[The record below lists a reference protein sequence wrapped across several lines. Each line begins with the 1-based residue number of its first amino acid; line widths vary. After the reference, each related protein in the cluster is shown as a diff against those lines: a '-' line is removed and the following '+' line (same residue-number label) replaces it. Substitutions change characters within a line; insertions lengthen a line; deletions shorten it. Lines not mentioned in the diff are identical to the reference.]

1 MSIFTSKNLKSQAV
15 KLKDDQN
22 QNANIKQS
30 SRADCHTILTQENQ
44 QTDTQINSQREFMI
58 QDMLQTQNGLPSKN
72 DSQIN
77 SRGFQ
82 CYRNQNQNQKND
94 IENMLHSS
102 KEDQQKQILKSN
114 NFSLKK
120 SQQLDHNNIDN
131 EQIEIIEDN
140 QNSLISPQQS
150 TQRKQ
155 QKSTD
160 NIQSFYQQQKDQ
172 NMNKQFE
179 QINDDYLQKAIQIGT
194 VQKAKLKDE
203 ESPQMKRQ
211 FDQKTSKI
219 IISTQT
225 SFKNYANNGQKLW
238 SIVRRDIFYPI
249 KFSGKVELGLDKKR
263 KQRFKGSQTQKMY
276 SSDPILFIDPY
287 SYFKLFW
294 DLFIGLIQL
303 YFPLI
308 FPVRIAFGLSNK
320 PFHVIDVLI
329 DLVFL
334 IDMFFSCITGINQ
347 GGEVIKDR
355 YFITKNYLRTYF
367 AFDFISLIPYYF
379 FVQELNYLK
388 IFRLA
393 RYWDRYLLLLN
404 KTVYFIFKGGSSHK
418 FAVLLYYLFKVSSLI
433 LICVHVMTC
442 WWIEIGQC
450 HELGETDDFP
460 QEFKQVAWV
469 NTYYLQ
475 NPKKPQ
481 YGEFNKDIYITG
493 YYYVTTTIA
502 TVGYGDLAS
511 KTVMEE
517 FYTMFCEFFG
527 IALFGYIS
535 GGLISAVQISLLVGT
550 QKKNE
555 MRSEFDQW
563 LFQREKN
570 REAPLF
576 FMLLKNLRDIN
587 NFNTENNFS
596 NFFNQQEYF
605 QYLPKEQKRKIF
617 NLIFTDIATF
627 FGAFFRN
634 INELSMIQDLFQ
646 YMHPLSFLPGAEI
659 IKYRSL
665 PRGLYLIVSGKIYLG
680 TGKRINNQINQINSP
695 NFKLNSTKNKKK
707 EKNIEKQYFRK
718 LDPGS
723 FFGEFC
729 LLEKNSS
736 FNFVAGGK
744 KIVNI
749 LYISKAKFLE
759 TCSKYK
765 DSNLWLKKFAYY
777 RFKYF
782 KMEKYAYLKK
792 INFYLKNKSKFN
804 SNNNQNL
811 SKFSK
816 FKNIFKQREKSKEE
830 RINEVIEDDIRNED
844 SESDDSDQQ
853 NEQNNNNNNN
863 KIEPI
868 NESNELDFS
877 NSSNES
883 QRENQQIIK
892 ETIDQQDNQNIE
904 DKISSK
910 KSILQLKKVSL
921 LDQMQQK
928 EDKAIPRISQI
939 FKQQDQKRGAKSDL
953 SLYLQH
959 DQNDLKYQDYKKH
972 KRILSQPINLVNDTL
987 KAKDTIKKIKQ
998 DINPNTTTQQVRHGR
1013 VKSLEQNDRNRK
1025 KKHLKY
1031 QSLNVREEP
1040 QSKSKNKQSFNF
1052 YFNQIDEFS
1061 ENGNINDP
1069 SDYQQQIQIPESK
1082 DNANQPYQ
1090 FNTHFRDSNFN
1101 AFSPNSK
1108 ENDKLIST
1116 PFSSNQQ
1123 TLTRDTINNQKLQF
1137 SDDDQNS
1144 EKIRQGENK
1153 HFQINEINL
1162 DQIQRAFDDQRSQ
1175 KTEQYHSCKIGL
1187 DSDNNFD
1194 QDLKIIDQLD
1204 SKNNQNELMQKQF
1217 LHRKDVKTLKQLEGI
1232 VNQQQNQKD
1241 FSKFQ
1246 QNQASS
1252 QQFVQIK
1259 DANQSQPINFYHYQN
1274 AENHQQDFLSN
1285 IKFDEILT
1293 DSKEANYQTS
1303 IENQSKQN
1311 QMYAIQET
1319 NEEYLNENK
1328 QIENNQ
1334 DLILF
1339 ESSNNLSL
1347 FVDDEDDGDNNA
1359 IKNENLNRLPIQK
1372 EENQEQNDVHNLVDM
1387 SPLRRADEIIEN
1399 SNKDESIQSQDIV
1412 DDLMNSSEEKELDHK
1427 IQNKKIAN
1435 IRNDSV
1441 HHLKLIK
1448 EEEKKIRRAFRYQTS
1463 SNNKLEMLQ
1472 TKKQAQIA
1480 EKVGVKIPY
1489 INQISSSRFKKIAQ
1503 NKVMKKILNK
1513 KISILVQ
1520 TVMQKAGTISNS
1532 NRQSIGNNFRSLN
1545 KNSIRY
1551 LSQPRD
1557 ELNEQNAYDSQQF
1570 KEIMVSTPNSSASQ
1584 EDLQSGKFF
1593 TFKEVVSQRSSMHSN
1608 QDPQIDINKCSSEF
1622 RSNSPSNN
1630 DLRSKSNSSPRFV
1643 TSQSYAPSPKNHH
1656 FSDKQKIQ
1664 SMPKSKFSQNN
1675 DSKSPAHQVQSST
1688 VQSEQNDK
1696 ASSDSQ
1702 SHQGDGGEVLKQA
1715 TSLEVPNILIKDIVV
1730 EDDEK
1735 PIIEEDS
1742 EDRENQSEDLDI
1754 QINQIYNSRV
1764 PNFQLMLYI
1773 DKIVSEHKKKYE
1785 QGGEF
1790 FEMDDYQCY
1799 DEIENNEKQQDL
1811 GNSCQEQ
1818 FALDNSIDIPIDIIK
1833 PNFDIQELQNLP
1845 SFLNSQLSIIENKI
1859 QQIVETTYDDCHNC
1873 LEKIKKLNS
1882 IKKSKK
1888 LSKKQ
1893 IDESEAFQNLDNI
1906 SNQENRGNS
1915 DSSNL
1920 QKITISNIINGSQQL
1935 PKRTF
1940 NNLNQ
1945 KSVNVNEGSIQKND
1959 DKNLLTPKKINLGF
1973 NLQFSIQDEADL
1985 NNQDE
1990 YNFFTELEKK
2000 NQIIFNQNQDQ
2011 DDQLQKVK
2019 KLFGFTPKSKK
2030 NKIEIDL
2037 PQGME
2042 TVEFKRG
2049 FSDAV
2054 EKAQINNKDQEQQQ
2068 SGSQKQLKVYSKQYS
2083 NSTVTEQ
2090 DRIKNEFKR
2099 MFDNIYQEGD
2109 RSPISMDM
2117 SDISQ

>member
-1 MSIFTSKNLKSQAV
+1 MSIFTSKNLKSQVV
-15 KLKDDQN
+15 KLKDDSN
-22 QNANIKQS
+22 QNTAIRQS
-30 SRADCHTILTQENQ
+30 DKVDYHTILTQENQ
-44 QTDTQINSQREFMI
+44 QTDTYINSQREFMMKDI
-58 QDMLQTQNGLPSKN
+58 LQTQNGLLMN
-72 DSQIN
+72 DDNQIN
-77 SRGFQ
+77 NRDFQ
-82 CYRNQNQNQKND
+82 QFGKQNQKQQND
-94 IENMLHSS
+94 TENILFSN
-102 KEDQQKQILKSN
+102 KEGQQKQVLKSN
-114 NFSLKK
+114 SFFGKR
-120 SQQLDHNNIDN
+120 SQQFDDNNIHN

-140 QNSLISPQQS
+140 ENSLISPQQF
-150 TQRKQ
+150 TQRKE

-160 NIQSFYQQQKDQ
+160 NIKIFYQQQNDQ
-172 NMNKQFE
+172 N
-179 QINDDYLQKAIQIGT
+179 INQKIEENNDNYLQKAVQIGT
-194 VQKAKLKDE
+194 VQKAKLKEDD
-203 ESPQMKRQ
+203 SPQFKRQ
-211 FDQKTSKI
+211 FEQKSSKNI
-219 IISTQT
+219 LSTQA

-249 KFSGKVELGLDKKR
+249 KFSGKVELGLNKKR
-263 KQRFKGSQTQKMY
+263 KQNFKGSQTQKMY
-276 SSDPILFIDPY
+276 SSDPTLFIDPY
-287 SYFKLFW
+287 GYFKLFW

-303 YFPLI
+303 YYPLV
-308 FPVRIAFGLSNK
+308 FPVRIAFGLSNR
-320 PFHVIDVLI
+320 PFHVIDLLF

-334 IDMFFSCITGINQ
+334 FDMFFSCITGINQ

-355 YFITKNYLRTYF
+355 YFLTKNYLRTYF
-367 AFDFISLIPYYF
+367 AFDIISLIPYYF
-379 FVQELNYLK
+379 FVQDLNYIK

-442 WWIEIGQC
+442 WWIEVGQL
-450 HELGETDDFP
+450 HQLGETDDLP
-460 QEFKQVAWV
+460 QEFKQLGWV

-481 YGEFNKDIYITG
+481 YGEVNKDIYITG
-493 YYYVTTTIA
+493 YYFVTTTIA

-576 FMLLKNLRDIN
+576 FILLKNLRDIN
-587 NFNTENNFS
+587 HFNTENNFS
-596 NFFNQQEYF
+596 SFFNQQEYF

-634 INELSMIQDLFQ
+634 INELQMIQDLFQ

-665 PRGLYLIVSGKIYLG
+665 PRGLYLIVSGKVYLG
-680 TGKRINNQINQINSP
+680 TGKKVNNQISSSNLKQ
-695 NFKLNSTKNKKK
+695 LNSKNKKK
-707 EKNIEKQYFRK
+707 EKIVEKQYFRK

-744 KIVNI
+744 KIINV

-765 DSNLWLKKFAYY
+765 ESNQWLKKFAYY

-782 KMEKYAYLKK
+782 KIEKYSYLKK
-792 INFYLKNKSKFN
+792 INFYMKNKSKFS
-804 SNNNQNL
+804 SNNTQNL

-816 FKNIFKQREKSKEE
+816 LKNMFKQRKSKDEP
-830 RINEVIEDDIRNED
+830 ISEVIEDEIGNED
-844 SESDDSDQQ
+844 QESDDSGIQ
-853 NEQNNNNNNN
+853 NEQNYNNR
-863 KIEPI
+863 IDTI
-868 NESNELDFS
+868 NESKELDFS
-877 NSSNES
+877 NSSSES
-883 QRENQQIIK
+883 KGENQQIINQV
-892 ETIDQQDNQNIE
+892 EEYNDNQNQ
-904 DKISSK
+904 DKTSSK
-910 KSILQLKKVSL
+910 QNIQQDKKESL
-921 LDQMQQK
+921 LNQMQQK
-928 EDKAIPRISQI
+928 EDQRNIRIQQI
-939 FKQQDQKRGAKSDL
+939 FNQQDHKRGAKSDFR
-953 SLYLQH
+953 LYLQN
-959 DQNDLKYQDYKKH
+959 DQDDLNYQDQKKH
-972 KRILSQPINLVNDTL
+972 KRIFSQPINLINDQVL
-987 KAKDTIKKIKQ
+987 VQDSQKKIKQ
-998 DINPNTTTQQVRHGR
+998 NIKPNIVTQQVRHGR
-1013 VKSLEQNDRNRK
+1013 VKSLEQNDKRK
-1025 KKHLKY
+1025 EKHFKY
-1031 QSLNVREEP
+1031 QSLNVREENQP
-1040 QSKSKNKQSFNF
+1040 KSKNKPSFNF
-1052 YFNQIDEFS
+1052 QFNQIDEFS
-1061 ENGNINDP
+1061 ENGYINDP
-1069 SDYQQQIQIPESK
+1069 NDYQYQVQIHEQK

-1090 FNTHFRDSNFN
+1090 FNIHFRDPNFN
-1101 AFSPNSK
+1101 ALSPNSK

-1123 TLTRDTINNQKLQF
+1123 TQTRDTINNQKLLF

-1144 EKIRQGENK
+1144 EKIRLGENK

-1162 DQIQRAFDDQRSQ
+1162 DQIQRAFEDQRSQ
-1175 KTEQYHSCKIGL
+1175 KTEQYHSCIIGL
-1187 DSDNNFD
+1187 DSDDNFD
-1194 QDLKIIDQLD
+1194 QDLKAIDQLE
-1204 SKNNQNELMQKQF
+1204 SKNQLNEAMQKEF
-1217 LHRKDVKTLKQLEGI
+1217 LMRKDINILKQFEG
-1232 VNQQQNQKD
+1232 VSNQQQNQID

-1246 QNQASS
+1246 QNQTSN
-1252 QQFVQIK
+1252 QQFVQLK
-1259 DANQSQPINFYHYQN
+1259 DAKQKESINSNLYQN
-1274 AENHQQDFLSN
+1274 KINLESENNQKDFLSN

-1293 DSKEANYQTS
+1293 DSIEANYQKS

-1319 NEEYLNENK
+1319 NEEHLNENK
-1328 QIENNQ
+1328 QTEENQ

-1339 ESSNNLSL
+1339 ESSNNISL
-1347 FVDDEDDGDNNA
+1347 FVDSDSDEENKNNINQNQNKIA
-1359 IKNENLNRLPIQK
+1359 IQK
-1372 EENQEQNDVHNLVDM
+1372 EENQEQYDVHNLIDM
-1387 SPLRRADEIIEN
+1387 SPLSRPDEIIEN

-1427 IQNKKIAN
+1427 IQNKKVAN

-1448 EEEKKIRRAFRYQTS
+1448 EEEKKIRRAFRYQTT

-1472 TKKQAQIA
+1472 TKKQVQIA

-1489 INQISSSRFKKIAQ
+1489 VNQLSSSRFKKIAQ

-1513 KISILVQ
+1513 KIQILVQ
-1520 TVMQKAGTISNS
+1520 TVMQKAASINNS
-1532 NRQSIGNNFRSLN
+1532 NRQSAGNNFRSLN

-1557 ELNEQNAYDSQQF
+1557 QQNAQNGYDSQQF
-1570 KEIMVSTPNSSASQ
+1570 KEIMVSTPNSSNSQ
-1584 EDLQSGKFF
+1584 EDRQSGKFF

-1608 QDPQIDINKCSSEF
+1608 QDPQIDIKKCSSEF

-1630 DLRSKSNSSPRFV
+1630 DLKSKSNSSPKFV
-1643 TSQSYAPSPKNHH
+1643 TSQRYVSSPKNH
-1656 FSDKQKIQ
+1656 SYQDKQKNQ
-1664 SMPKSKFSQNN
+1664 SIPKSKFSQNN
-1675 DSKSPAHQVQSST
+1675 DAKSPTHQDQNSVSLN
-1688 VQSEQNDK
+1688 EQNDK
-1696 ASSDSQ
+1696 AGFDSQ
-1702 SHQGDGGEVLKQA
+1702 SNQCDGGEKYQV
-1715 TSLEVPNILIKDIVV
+1715 TSTEVPNILIKDIIN
-1730 EDDEK
+1730 EDDK
-1735 PIIEEDS
+1735 HILEEDS
-1742 EDRENQSEDLDI
+1742 ENRDDQSDDIEI

-1773 DKIVSEHKKKYE
+1773 DKIVNEHKKKYQ

-1799 DEIENNEKQQDL
+1799 DEIENKEKQQDL
-1811 GNSCQEQ
+1811 GNSNKEQ
-1818 FALDNSIDIPIDIIK
+1818 SALDNSIDIPIDIIK
-1833 PNFDIQELQNLP
+1833 PNFDIQELHSLP
-1845 SFLNSQLSIIENKI
+1845 SFLNSQISIIENKI
-1859 QQIVETTYDDCHNC
+1859 QQIIETTYDDCHVC

-1888 LSKKQ
+1888 LSIKQ
-1893 IDESEAFQNLDNI
+1893 VDESDTLQNIDNI
-1906 SNQENRGNS
+1906 SNQENRGNA
-1915 DSSNL
+1915 DSSQL

-1935 PKRTF
+1935 PKRIF
-1940 NNLNQ
+1940 NNQNQ
-1945 KSVNVNEGSIQKND
+1945 ISHNEEGSNKKNE
-1959 DKNLLTPKKINLGF
+1959 DKNQLTPNMINLGYD
-1973 NLQFSIQDEADL
+1973 LQFTMQDEADL
-1985 NNQDE
+1985 NNKDE

-2000 NQIIFNQNQDQ
+2000 NQILLNQNQDQ
-2011 DDQLQKVK
+2011 EEVQQKAR

-2030 NKIEIDL
+2030 NKIDYDL
-2037 PQGME
+2037 PLGME
-2042 TVEFKRG
+2042 TVDYHRG
-2049 FSDAV
+2049 FSDAI
-2054 EKAQINNKDQEQQQ
+2054 EKAQISNKDQEQQQ
-2068 SGSQKQLKVYSKQYS
+2068 SSQKQIKLKVYSKEYS
-2083 NSTVTEQ
+2083 NPSVTEQ
-2090 DRIKNEFKR
+2090 DKIKYEFKR
-2099 MFDNIYQEGD
+2099 MFDNIFLEGD

>member
-1 MSIFTSKNLKSQAV
+1 MSIFTSKNLKSQV
-15 KLKDDQN
+15 IKLKDDQN
-22 QNANIKQS
+22 YNKTANQS
-30 SRADCHTILTQENQ
+30 NRTDYHTILMQENQ
-44 QTDTQINSQREFMI
+44 QTDTNINTQSEFMI
-58 QDMLQTQNGLPSKN
+58 QNTYQTQNGLPLKN
-72 DSQIN
+72 DDQIN
-77 SRGFQ
+77 NTDFKHFGKQ
-82 CYRNQNQNQKND
+82 DQNYQND
-94 IENMLHSS
+94 IENILPSS
-102 KEDQQKQILKSN
+102 KEGQQKQILKSN
-114 NFSLKK
+114 DIFSKRN
-120 SQQLDHNNIDN
+120 SQFDGNNIDN
-131 EQIEIIEDN
+131 EQIEIIDDHE
-140 QNSLISPQQS
+140 NSLFSPQQS

-160 NIQSFYQQQKDQ
+160 KIHSFYQQQNEQ
-172 NMNKQFE
+172 NMNKKSE
-179 QINDDYLQKAIQIGT
+179 QNKDNYLQKQIQIGT

-203 ESPQMKRQ
+203 ESPQTKRL
-211 FDQKTSKI
+211 FDQKTQKNI
-219 IISTQT
+219 LSTQV

-263 KQRFKGSQTQKMY
+263 KQKFKGSQTQKML

-287 SYFKLFW
+287 GYFKLFW

-320 PFHVIDVLI
+320 PFHLI
-329 DLVFL
+329 DLLIDMVFL

-367 AFDFISLIPYYF
+367 AFDLISLIPYYF
-379 FVQELNYLK
+379 FVQDLNYIK

-442 WWIEIGQC
+442 WWIEVGQF
-450 HELGETDDFP
+450 HELGETSDLP
-460 QEFKQVAWV
+460 QEFKQLGWV
-469 NTYYLQ
+469 NTYYLN

-481 YGEFNKDIYITG
+481 YGHVNKDIYITG
-493 YYYVTTTIA
+493 YYYVTTTIS

-576 FMLLKNLRDIN
+576 FMLLKNLRAIN
-587 NFNTENNFS
+587 HFNTENNFS
-596 NFFNQQEYF
+596 SFFNQQEYF

-634 INELSMIQDLFQ
+634 INELQMIQDLFQ

-665 PRGLYLIVSGKIYLG
+665 PRGLYLIVSGKVYLG
-680 TGKRINNQINQINSP
+680 TGKRINNQANQISSSNLKSTNS
-695 NFKLNSTKNKKK
+695 KKKKK

-744 KIVNI
+744 KITNI

-765 DSNLWLKKFAYY
+765 ESNQWLKKFAYY

-792 INFYLKNKSKFN
+792 INFYLNNKSKFH

-811 SKFSK
+811 SKFSQ
-816 FKNIFKQREKSKEE
+816 FKNIFKQRRSKEE
-830 RINEVIEDDIRNED
+830 PISEVIEDDVGNEN
-844 SESDDSDQQ
+844 SESDDSGQQ
-853 NEQNNNNNNN
+853 NNDNK

-868 NESNELDFS
+868 NEQNELDLS
-877 NSSNES
+877 NSSNQS
-883 QRENQQIIK
+883 QRENKQIIK
-892 ETIDQQDNQNIE
+892 EAIDQNDNQ

-910 KSILQLKKVSL
+910 FINQQFKKESL

-928 EDKAIPRISQI
+928 EDQRIPRISQI
-939 FKQQDQKRGAKSDL
+939 FNQQDHKKGAKSDL

-959 DQNDLKYQDYKKH
+959 DYDDLNYLDQKKH
-972 KRILSQPINLVNDTL
+972 KRILSQPLNLKNDTSQ
-987 KAKDTIKKIKQ
+987 AKYPIQQIKQ
-998 DINPNTTTQQVRHGR
+998 DINSNTNKYQARHGR
-1013 VKSLEQNDRNRK
+1013 VKSLEQNDKNK
-1025 KKHLKY
+1025 KEKHFKY
-1031 QSLNVREEP
+1031 QSLNVREEIK
-1040 QSKSKNKQSFNF
+1040 SKIKNKQSFNF
-1052 YFNQIDEFS
+1052 QFNQIDEFS
-1061 ENGNINDP
+1061 ENGCINDP
-1069 SDYQQQIQIPESK
+1069 NDYQYQVQIHQSK

-1090 FNTHFRDSNFN
+1090 FNIHYRDPNFN
-1101 AFSPNSK
+1101 ALSPNSK

-1123 TLTRDTINNQKLQF
+1123 TQTRDTINNQKLLF

-1175 KTEQYHSCKIGL
+1175 KTEQYHSCIIGL
-1187 DSDNNFD
+1187 DSDDNFD
-1194 QDLKIIDQLD
+1194 QVLKINDQLD
-1204 SKNNQNELMQKQF
+1204 FKNPQNEIAQKQF
-1217 LHRKDVKTLKQLEGI
+1217 LQRKDANILKQLEA
-1232 VNQQQNQKD
+1232 NQQQNQID

-1246 QNQASS
+1246 QIQTSN
-1252 QQFVQIK
+1252 QQFVQLQ
-1259 DANQSQPINFYHYQN
+1259 DAKQKEPILYQN
-1274 AENHQQDFLSN
+1274 QMNQKAENYQQDFLSN
-1285 IKFDEILT
+1285 IKFEEILT
-1293 DSKEANYQTS
+1293 DPKVANQQTS
-1303 IENQSKQN
+1303 SENQSKQN

-1319 NEEYLNENK
+1319 IEEHLNENK
-1328 QIENNQ
+1328 QTEQNQ

-1347 FVDDEDDGDNNA
+1347 FVDDEDDKGNNDNN
-1359 IKNENLNRLPIQK
+1359 NENQNKLNIQN
-1372 EENQEQNDVHNLVDM
+1372 EENQEQHDAHNFIDM
-1387 SPLRRADEIIEN
+1387 SPLSRADEVIEN
-1399 SNKDESIQSQDIV
+1399 SNNNESIQSQDIV
-1412 DDLMNSSEEKELDHK
+1412 DDLMNSSEEKDLENK
-1427 IQNKKIAN
+1427 VQNKKIAN

-1448 EEEKKIRRAFRYQTS
+1448 EQEKKIRRAFRYQTT

-1472 TKKQAQIA
+1472 TKKQVQIA

-1489 INQISSSRFKKIAQ
+1489 INQLSSSRFKKVAQ

-1513 KISILVQ
+1513 KIQILVQ
-1520 TVMQKAGTISNS
+1520 TVMSKASSINNS
-1532 NRQSIGNNFRSLN
+1532 NRLSSTNNFRHLN

-1557 ELNEQNAYDSQQF
+1557 EKNACDSQQF
-1570 KEIMVSTPNSSASQ
+1570 KEIMVSTPNSSTSQ
-1584 EDLQSGKFF
+1584 EDRQSGKFF
-1593 TFKEVVSQRSSMHSN
+1593 TFKEVVSQRSSTHSN
-1608 QDPQIDINKCSSEF
+1608 QQDPQIDIKKCNSEF

-1630 DLRSKSNSSPRFV
+1630 DLRSKSNSSPRFLG
-1643 TSQSYAPSPKNHH
+1643 SQKFAPSPKNNNYL
-1656 FSDKQKIQ
+1656 SDKQKNQ
-1664 SMPKSKFSQNN
+1664 FMPKSKFSQNN
-1675 DSKSPAHQVQSST
+1675 DSKSPVNQVHNST
-1688 VQSEQNDK
+1688 VQDKQNNQ
-1696 ASSDSQ
+1696 AEIDSQ
-1702 SHQGDGGEVLKQA
+1702 LCKEDGGETLQQGA
-1715 TSLEVPNILIKDIVV
+1715 SLEIPNILIKDIVV
-1730 EDDEK
+1730 EDEK
-1735 PIIEEDS
+1735 PIIDEDS
-1742 EDRENQSEDLDI
+1742 EDRDDQSEDIDI

-1773 DKIVSEHKKKYE
+1773 DKIVNEHKKKYQ

-1811 GNSCQEQ
+1811 GNSNKEQ
-1818 FALDNSIDIPIDIIK
+1818 SALDNSIDIPIDIIK
-1833 PNFDIQELQNLP
+1833 PNFDIQELHSLP
-1845 SFLNSQLSIIENKI
+1845 SFLNSQISIIENKI
-1859 QQIVETTYDDCHNC
+1859 QQIVETTYDDCHTC

-1888 LSKKQ
+1888 LSIKQ
-1893 IDESEAFQNLDNI
+1893 FDESDAFQNLDTI

-1935 PKRTF
+1935 AKRTF

-1945 KSVNVNEGSIQKND
+1945 KSLQIEEGSVQRND
-1959 DKNLLTPKKINLGF
+1959 DKNLLTPKKINVGF
-1973 NLQFSIQDEADL
+1973 NLQFSMQDEADL
-1985 NNQDE
+1985 NNKDE

-2000 NQIIFNQNQDQ
+2000 NQTLLHQISDQ
-2011 DDQLQKVK
+2011 DGQQKVK
-2019 KLFGFTPKSKK
+2019 RFFGFTPKSKK
-2030 NKIEIDL
+2030 NKIDNDL

-2042 TVEFKRG
+2042 TVDYHRG
-2049 FSDAV
+2049 FSDAA
-2054 EKAQINNKDQEQQQ
+2054 EKAQAQACDKDQEQ
-2068 SGSQKQLKVYSKQYS
+2068 SGSQKLIKLKVYSKEY
-2083 NSTVTEQ
+2083 NNNNVTEQ